1 MDAKNMTTHLLQISS
16 KYGVDTTWNMADYA
30 GNITAQVRHAFEPE
44 NMSRTWT
51 IEHWQFVTASMLT
64 AVTGTK
70 MDTAKTFQVNT
81 TVSSDVPHI
90 NTCNKEH
97 FGQFLDMLLSN
108 SLFPKLTFPTRL
120 GETVVHWLTIYSV
133 AYRTRV
139 LHHSQAL
146 CVLEYRITSL
156 HC

>member
-30 GNITAQVRHAFEPE
+30 GNITAQVRRAFEPE

-51 IEHWQFVTASMLT
+51 IEHWQLVMARMLT

-81 TVSSDVPHI
+81 TVSPDV
-90 NTCNKEH
+90 TVYW
-97 FGQFLDMLLSN
+97 FYN
-108 SLFPKLTFPTRL
+108 SKRL
-120 GETVVHWLTIYSV
+120 N
-133 AYRTRV
+133 V
-139 LHHSQAL
+139 LGF
-146 CVLEYRITSL
+146 ISL
-156 HC
+156 QWNLIVGIPGL